1 VSSLREY
8 FHTDW
13 AAMTL
18 HDWIGL
24 IVTVAAFLAMVWIY
38 SYVFNPKNKER
49 LESQRHIPF
58 EEENTDSE
66 NEK

>member
-1 VSSLREY
+1 MSNLQEY
-8 FHTDW
+8 FQTNW

-24 IVTVAAFLAMVWIY
+24 ILTVGAFLAMVWIY

-49 LESQRHIPF
+49 LESQRNIPF
-58 EEENTDSE
+58 DEENTDSE
-66 NEK
+66 K

>member
-1 VSSLREY
+1 MNNLREY
-8 FHTDW
+8 FQTDW

-24 IVTVAAFLAMVWIY
+24 ILTVGAFLAMVWIY

-49 LESQRHIPF
+49 LESQRNIPF
-58 EEENTDSE
+58 DEDNTDSE
-66 NEK
+66 K

>member
-1 VSSLREY
+1 MNNLREY
-8 FHTDW
+8 FQTNW

-24 IVTVAAFLAMVWIY
+24 ILTVGAFLAMVWIY

-49 LESQRHIPF
+49 LESQRNIPF
-58 EEENTDSE
+58 DEENTDSE
-66 NEK
+66 K

>member
-1 VSSLREY
+1 MSSLREY
-8 FHTDW
+8 FQTNW

-24 IVTVAAFLAMVWIY
+24 ILTVGAFLAMVWIY

-49 LESQRHIPF
+49 LESQRNIPF
-58 EEENTDSE
+58 DEENTDSE
-66 NEK
+66 K

>member
-1 VSSLREY
+1 MNNLREY
-8 FHTDW
+8 FHTNW

-24 IVTVAAFLAMVWIY
+24 ILTVGAFLAMVWIY

-49 LESQRHIPF
+49 LESQRNIPF
-58 EEENTDSE
+58 DEENTDSE
-66 NEK
+66 K